1 MITHPDKVLFPDDG
15 ITKREV
21 AAYYADVAPV
31 MVPHLRRRLITM
43 ERFPNGIGNQGF
55 IQKDVSKGF
64 PSWLKRVEAPKKGGT
79 VHYPLAGDARSL
91 QWMANQNAITLHVWP
106 SRAPRIDRP
115 DLCVFDLDP
124 SRDDPGA
131 LREAMLLLR
140 AVLDELGE
148 TSWVKTSGSKGF
160 HAVVRMP
167 ARATFERSA
176 AFADKVA
183 AIMIERRPDAL
194 TQAFA
199 KADRDGRIY
208 IDTGR
213 NRAGATFAAPY
224 TLRPKPGAP
233 VSAPCTWDEIES
245 GAVHP
250 QTFTLRTMSAR
261 IAEVG
266 DLWQEL
272 LPRPRARKERHG
284 GA

>member
-1 MITHPDKVLFPDDG
+1 MRQFMAVVVTVLVG
-15 ITKREV
+15 C
-21 AAYYADVAPV
+21 ASAPV
-31 MVPHLRRRLITM
+31 
-43 ERFPNGIGNQGF
+43 
-55 IQKDVSKGF
+55 
-64 PSWLKRVEAPKKGGT
+64 EAQMA
-79 VHYPLAGDARSL
+79 AGKSGSGARSAPPPAGEFVGEGVVL
-91 QWMANQNAITLHVWP
+91 VTQEVLEGWSYLYRFITEVEFV
-106 SRAPRIDRP
+106 
-115 DLCVFDLDP
+115 LCL
-124 SRDDPGA
+124 
-131 LREAMLLLR
+131 E
-140 AVLDELGE
+140 GE
-148 TSWVKTSGSKGF
+148 V
-160 HAVVRMP
+160 
-167 ARATFERSA
+167 
-176 AFADKVA
+176 
-183 AIMIERRPDAL
+183 
-194 TQAFA
+194 
-199 KADRDGRIY
+199 RDGRIY